1 MIISEKTTLYK
12 RDKTGKIVSYRIL
25 VKHSK
30 QVKGAVELIKQTGK
44 LDGKKVRHE
53 KIIDKGKNI
62 GRSNETTPTEQAI
75 SEMESDWKKKKDE
88 GYKSITDLGI
98 QHKID
103 PSNKSNL
110 NFYVWQHLYG
120 TLQEILH
127 EALPKSN
134 TDSRGLP
141 KPMLANPIEK
151 IDKSKLV
158 FPAYVQPKLDGVR
171 CLAIINSE
179 GVKLLSRGGK
189 YYMVPPVIANLKS
202 VMKKFITEET
212 PEIILDGEIYNHEM
226 EFEDISSAVKSTKSE
241 TFKLKFCVY
250 DLAVEGM
257 TFSQRFQKLSL
268 YLGGLNE
275 EHLVL
280 VPTFPIKNFKQIG
293 RFHERCIEENYEGA
307 MYRTPAGEYQFG
319 ARSNN
324 LLKIKIFDEDEY
336 PLVKFDISGH
346 RGVQDIKAVC
356 QKGDKTFSAPMN
368 GTLAHK
374 TQLYQDYKDGKIKK
388 GDLVTV
394 EYFGLTLGGTG
405 VPRFPKGK
413 TIRNYE

>member
-1 MIISEKTTLYK
+1 MIIAEKTTLYK

-30 QVKGAVELIKQTGK
+30 KVKGAVELIKQTGK
-44 LDGKKVRHE
+44 LDGKKINHE
-53 KIIDKGKNI
+53 KVIDKGKNI
-62 GRSNETTPTEQAI
+62 GRSNETTPTEQAL

-88 GYKSITDLGI
+88 GYKSITDIGI
-98 QHKID
+98 QHSID
-103 PSNKSNL
+103 PSNRANINYYTFGEL
-110 NFYVWQHLYG
+110 NG
-120 TLQEILH
+120 TLQEMLH

-141 KPMLANPIEK
+141 KPMLAHPIEK
-151 IDKSKLV
+151 IAKEKLV

-250 DLAVEGM
+250 DLAVEGL
-257 TFSQRFQKLSL
+257 TFSKRFQKLSL

-275 EHLVL
+275 TNLVL
-280 VPTFPIKNFKQIG
+280 VPTYPIKDLSQVY
-293 RFHERCIEENYEGA
+293 RFHEKCVEQGYEGA

-324 LLKIKIFDEDEY
+324 LLKIKIFDEAEY

-368 GTLAHK
+368 GSLAHK
-374 TQLYQDYKDGKIKK
+374 TKLYQDYKDGKIKK
-388 GDLVTV
+388 GDMVTV

-413 TIRNYE
+413 AIRDYE